1 MTLELAVI
9 TRVVGFAVV
18 FCIGIQT
25 VGFVRTVPGLTTDSS
40 YRGRT
45 DDKIKKSCSRLSLIK
60 HIYMYLQLEN
70 RYEFFTLRNFL
81 CCRHKPVRGHSLL
94 ALRHRLYT
102 RRTIYIPAHS
112 FRQGVQNSQA
122 RTL

>member
-1 MTLELAVI
+1 MTVLVQA
-9 TRVVGFAVV
+9 
-18 FCIGIQT
+18 
-25 VGFVRTVPGLTTDSS
+25 
-40 YRGRT
+40 
-45 DDKIKKSCSRLSLIK
+45 K
-60 HIYMYLQLEN
+60 IYMYLQLEI
-70 RYEFFTLRNFL
+70 EFFTLRNFL
-81 CCRHKPVRGHSLL
+81 CCRHKPVQGHSLL